1 MANLV
6 GNKVLY
12 ISGLALFGVSM
23 FFTVIFPSV
32 VVLNVCAAFSGLGFA
47 VATTIP
53 CTLITKYHEQPEI
66 FFRDTRTTVQSSTSS
81 STEMTTTTSLQ
92 NGVGGDMAVL
102 GKKKNFFM
110 PPTKM
115 GLYFNC
121 IFIFSFRFNVLLV
134 TDNFILVHG
143 KTCGSYRITTLL
155 YCDCFVLWFFIS
167 SDGNARGI
175 HSGWL

>member
-66 FFRDTRTTVQSSTSS
+66 FFRDTRTTVQNSSTSS
-81 STEMTTTTSLQ
+81 TTEMTTSTTSLQ

-102 GKKKNFFM
+102 GKN
-110 PPTKM
+110 P
-115 GLYFNC
+115 YYQ
-121 IFIFSFRFNVLLV
+121 NVNESV
-134 TDNFILVHG
+134 F
-143 KTCGSYRITTLL
+143 
-155 YCDCFVLWFFIS
+155 
-167 SDGNARGI
+167 
-175 HSGWL
+175 

>member
-66 FFRDTRTTVQSSTSS
+66 FFRDTRKTVQSSTSGS
-81 STEMTTTTSLQ
+81 GSTNEMTTTISLQ

-102 GKKKNFFM
+102 GKN
-110 PPTKM
+110 P
-115 GLYFNC
+115 Y
-121 IFIFSFRFNVLLV
+121 SQNVNEYV
-134 TDNFILVHG
+134 F
-143 KTCGSYRITTLL
+143 
-155 YCDCFVLWFFIS
+155 
-167 SDGNARGI
+167 
-175 HSGWL
+175 

>member
-66 FFRDTRTTVQSSTSS
+66 FFRDTRTTVQSSTSG
-81 STEMTTTTSLQ
+81 STNEMTTTISLQ

-102 GKKKNFFM
+102 GK
-110 PPTKM
+110 
-115 GLYFNC
+115 
-121 IFIFSFRFNVLLV
+121 
-134 TDNFILVHG
+134 
-143 KTCGSYRITTLL
+143 TLH
-155 YCDCFVLWFFIS
+155 YQ
-167 SDGNARGI
+167 NE
-175 HSGWL
+175 

>member
-66 FFRDTRTTVQSSTSS
+66 FFRDTRTTVQSSTSGC
-81 STEMTTTTSLQ
+81 STSGSTNEMTTTTSLQ

-102 GKKKNFFM
+102 GK
-110 PPTKM
+110 
-115 GLYFNC
+115 
-121 IFIFSFRFNVLLV
+121 
-134 TDNFILVHG
+134 
-143 KTCGSYRITTLL
+143 TLL
-155 YCDCFVLWFFIS
+155 PLKM
-167 SDGNARGI
+167 
-175 HSGWL
+175 

>member
-66 FFRDTRTTVQSSTSS
+66 FFRDTRTPVQSSTSGCS
-81 STEMTTTTSLQ
+81 TSGSTTEMTSTTSLQ

-102 GKKKNFFM
+102 GKTFLPKKCRTSARKNTGCFF
-110 PPTKM
+110 
-115 GLYFNC
+115 GE
-121 IFIFSFRFNVLLV
+121 
-134 TDNFILVHG
+134 
-143 KTCGSYRITTLL
+143 
-155 YCDCFVLWFFIS
+155 
-167 SDGNARGI
+167 A
-175 HSGWL
+175 

>member
-66 FFRDTRTTVQSSTSS
+66 FFRDTQTT
-81 STEMTTTTSLQ
+81 STEMTTASSINSLP

-102 GKKKNFFM
+102 GKTFLPQKCRTSSRKNTGCFGCFF
-110 PPTKM
+110 
-115 GLYFNC
+115 GE
-121 IFIFSFRFNVLLV
+121 
-134 TDNFILVHG
+134 
-143 KTCGSYRITTLL
+143 
-155 YCDCFVLWFFIS
+155 
-167 SDGNARGI
+167 A
-175 HSGWL
+175 

>member
-66 FFRDTRTTVQSSTSS
+66 FFRDTRTTVQSSTSGS
-81 STEMTTTTSLQ
+81 GSTNEMTTTISLQ

-102 GKKKNFFM
+102 GKN
-110 PPTKM
+110 P
-115 GLYFNC
+115 YYQ
-121 IFIFSFRFNVLLV
+121 NVNESV
-134 TDNFILVHG
+134 F
-143 KTCGSYRITTLL
+143 
-155 YCDCFVLWFFIS
+155 
-167 SDGNARGI
+167 
-175 HSGWL
+175 